1 YPVAGPL
8 AQLPTGPPQKLPRA
22 QHEFQKESE
31 DHAKTRKERQ
41 AAVRRSFQ
49 RCWYAYEQHAWGHDE
64 LAPLSGGAKDGFG
77 GWAATLVDNLDT
89 LWIMGMNEDF
99 TKAVEAAV
107 NIDLGVSTTETIN
120 VFETTI
126 RHLGGFLSAYD
137 MSGDVRLL
145 EKAKEF
151 GEMLLK

>member
-1 YPVAGPL
+1 
-8 AQLPTGPPQKLPRA
+8 
-22 QHEFQKESE
+22 
-31 DHAKTRKERQ
+31 
-41 AAVRRSFQ
+41 
-49 RCWYAYEQHAWGHDE
+49 
-64 LAPLSGGAKDGFG
+64 
-77 GWAATLVDNLDT
+77 
-89 LWIMGMNEDF
+89 MGMNEDF